1 MQILTAEEMARL
13 TPQEKAD
20 LIDQLWASWDQ
31 ESLILSEAQL
41 AELNNR
47 LEDLKANPADE
58 MSWEELKIKL
68 RGNDHEVV

>member
-13 TPQEKAD
+13 TPQQKAD

-41 AELNNR
+41 AELATR
-47 LEDLKANPADE
+47 RDDLKANPAAE
-58 MSWEELKIKL
+58 MSWEELKVKL
-68 RGNDHEVV
+68 LGNGH